1 MRAVAIRE
9 SSLAEGA
16 VENWGFRTGTGEKQ
30 GRSPGEDCPR
40 SYNRESLRAMG
51 TVTNDPTEAQR
62 LWEGLGRVGS
72 GQEGAAH

>member
-1 MRAVAIRE
+1 MPSGKALWQRE
-9 SSLAEGA
+9 LWSQD
-16 VENWGFRTGTGEKQ
+16 FRNGTGEKQ

-62 LWEGLGRVGS
+62 LWEDLGRVGS